1 MHPYL
6 QRALSSFS
14 PKGSLKNFVEAKQY
28 LALCTTLKEPD
39 ISQEEKRVAYIL
51 LVYCYLT
58 WIFHH
63 DSYIAHLTKLYTVF
77 QARLASFGH
86 VLLVHSLAALTC
98 TLSKTE
104 WGCARARKPRVY
116 KAYAKNE
123 Q

>member
-51 LVYCYLT
+51 LVYCYLKRS
-58 WIFHH
+58 IL
-63 DSYIAHLTKLYTVF
+63 ALKLLPKMRT
-77 QARLASFGH
+77 AM
-86 VLLVHSLAALTC
+86 
-98 TLSKTE
+98 
-104 WGCARARKPRVY
+104 
-116 KAYAKNE
+116 N
-123 Q
+123 